1 MYSTI
6 KESFIENVLKF
17 LQCIRSLWQLTQWI
31 LSPSFRQSD
40 QRSFRHYLRTNH
52 SQAFSKSMLSYRQ
65 RQRLHLCDQNSM
77 LCLKVNLTHMHQLM
91 GTYDKYDESII
102 TICWATNNAHKLSKW
117 THTKNTYISLL
128 NAHVIRLRTI
138 SSSRFLTLSSAN
150 RPEIQPN
157 KVNLR

>member
-102 TICWATNNAHKLSKW
+102 TICWATNKIGLHINCQNELIQRILTFRYLTPMLSAW
-117 THTKNTYISLL
+117 EP
-128 NAHVIRLRTI
+128 
-138 SSSRFLTLSSAN
+138 SRRQDF
-150 RPEIQPN
+150 
-157 KVNLR
+157 